1 MLDDDRQFRALA
13 AHLLYL
19 PQPSIKSEAVGLQL
33 HDVSGA
39 AQALRLD
46 ARGRCL
52 FDAVLSNSGVEYTRQ
67 HDQFLSS
74 LQRDCFKA
82 AVTVSLEDFGLFG
95 QYAQGDK
102 PGLRVDILALMPT
115 PGGLFRQVVYELKR
129 MHASTSGLLPSWFG
143 RKPCEAA
150 ARC

>member
-1 MLDDDRQFRALA
+1 M
-13 AHLLYL
+13 
-19 PQPSIKSEAVGLQL
+19 
-33 HDVSGA
+33 
-39 AQALRLD
+39 
-46 ARGRCL
+46 
-52 FDAVLSNSGVEYTRQ
+52 LSNSGAEYTRQ

-74 LQRDCFKA
+74 RARDCFKA
-82 AVTVSLEDFGLFG
+82 AGVTVSLEDVGLFG

-129 MHASTSGLLPSWFG
+129 MHANKRVHPLLASIG
-143 RKPCEAA
+143 RKPYEAA